1 MNATKILR
9 YTGLILGFQASAF
22 FTVFLISE
30 GGANILEGKFR
41 VIPIMLMM
49 ILSVIGF
56 IWAVVK
62 PSKGSLLMIAGGVIM
77 SVYLLLL
84 GGFGEIKM
92 SLIYGLPF
100 IIPGAIFYFIS
111 KKESGSNLETIL

>member
-9 YTGLILGFQASAF
+9 YAGLILGFQASAF
-22 FTVFLISE
+22 FTVFLISA
-30 GGANILEGKFR
+30 GGAELLDGKIQ

-49 ILSVIGF
+49 ILSVSGF
-56 IWAVVK
+56 IWAVAK
-62 PSKGSLLMIAGGVIM
+62 PAKGSLLMIGGGFIM

-100 IIPGAIFYFIS
+100 IIPGVIFYFSPS
-111 KKESGSNLETIL
+111 KGV

>member
-1 MNATKILR
+1 MNAIKILR
-9 YTGLILGFQASAF
+9 YTALILGFQASAF
-22 FTVFLISE
+22 FTFFLIAE
-30 GGANILEGKFR
+30 GGSDLIEGKFR

-49 ILSVIGF
+49 ILAVAGF
-56 IWAVVK
+56 IWAVMK
-62 PSKGSLLMIAGGVIM
+62 PLKGGLVMITGGIIM

-84 GGFGEIKM
+84 GGFGEIFM

-111 KKESGSNLETIL
+111 KKETGSNLESIL

>member
-1 MNATKILR
+1 MKALKILR
-9 YTGLILGFQASAF
+9 YIALILGFQASAF
-22 FTVFLISE
+22 FTFFLIME
-30 GGANILEGKFR
+30 GGADLIAGKFR

-49 ILSVIGF
+49 ILAVSGF
-56 IWAVVK
+56 IWAVTK
-62 PSKGSLLMIAGGVIM
+62 PSKGSLVMISGGVIM

-100 IIPGAIFYFIS
+100 IIPGALFYFIS
-111 KKESGSNLETIL
+111 QKESGSNLETIL